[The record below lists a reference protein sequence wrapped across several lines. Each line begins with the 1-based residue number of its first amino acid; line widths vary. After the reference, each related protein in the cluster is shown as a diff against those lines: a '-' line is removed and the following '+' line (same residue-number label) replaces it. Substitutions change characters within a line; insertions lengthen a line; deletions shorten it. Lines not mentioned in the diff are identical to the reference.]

1 MRSWCGSRT
10 LIGDSSVYALILA
23 ALIAAA
29 PPQQSGPQGIPPTGT
44 EIELGRKLFFEPLLS
59 VDGTVSCASCHNP
72 SKGWADG
79 LPLAV
84 GINGQV
90 GTRHSPTIIN
100 ASYSPLM
107 FWDGRTVAPITQALL
122 PLSNPIEM
130 GRQSEDDV
138 VRKLRLL
145 PEYVSD
151 FARVYGVDTTSLSPV
166 TGVRL
171 ARAIAAFETTIVS
184 FNAPIDRRLDGDVTA
199 LTPDAEI
206 GFQLFRQ
213 ANCMS
218 CHTPPL
224 FTDNLMHNNGMEY
237 AGKLQVSDLGRAGI
251 LPQNQRTAQ
260 NIRAF
265 KTPHLREIHRTAPY
279 NHAGNFADL
288 DRVILHY
295 ATGGARYDDTF
306 DRFIDP
312 RVRAIR
318 TLGWTAEQRGYL
330 RTFILESF
338 KGSPSP

>member
-1 MRSWCGSRT
+1 M
-10 LIGDSSVYALILA
+10 YAILLA
-23 ALIAAA
+23 ALIAAQ
-29 PPQQSGPQGIPPTGT
+29 PPQQSGPQGIPPTGA
-44 EIELGRKLFFEPLLS
+44 EVELGRKLFFETLLS
-59 VDGTVSCASCHNP
+59 QDGSVSCATCHDPN
-72 SKGWADG
+72 KGWADG

-100 ASYSPLM
+100 SSYSTLM

-145 PEYVSD
+145 PEYVAD
-151 FARVYGVDTTSLSPV
+151 FAKVYGSVDPQSLSPI

-184 FNAPIDRRLDGDVTA
+184 FNAPIDRRLDGDEAA

-224 FTDNLMHNNGMEY
+224 FADGLLHNNGMEY
-237 AGKLQVSDLGRAGI
+237 AGKLVANDLGRAGI
-251 LPQNQRTAQ
+251 LPANRRTAET
-260 NIRAF
+260 IRAF
-265 KTPHLREIHRTAPY
+265 KTPTLREIHRTAPY
-279 NHAGNFADL
+279 NHAGSYADL
-288 DRVILHY
+288 DRVLLHY
-295 ATGGARYDDTF
+295 QTGGARFDDTF

-312 RVRAIR
+312 RIRAIR
-318 TLGWTAEQRGYL
+318 TLGWTPSQLKYL
-330 RTFILESF
+330 RTFLLEAF